1 MAKSFKTLR
10 EKMSPEARERSRR
23 KAEKLIEE
31 MPLNELRAARK
42 MTQEKLAENLHVK
55 QAAVSK
61 LERRADMYVST
72 LREFI
77 SAMGGELEITARFP
91 DGSVRI
97 NQFEDRRWHLDLR
110 CATDLFGHRHLAFD
124 DLRWLADATV
134 HRRLHTAAG
143 CIVHGAFRD
152 EEQHA
157 VTKWN
162 NYANE

>member
-1 MAKSFKTLR
+1 MAKSFKMLR
-10 EKMSPEARERSRR
+10 EKMSPEARERARA
-23 KAEKLIEE
+23 KAEELIEE

-42 MTQEKLAENLHVK
+42 LTQEKLAANLHVK

-97 NQFEDRRWHLDLR
+97 NQFEEDEGAVAH
-110 CATDLFGHRHLAFD
+110 
-124 DLRWLADATV
+124 
-134 HRRLHTAAG
+134 AAK
-143 CIVHGAFRD
+143 R
-152 EEQHA
+152 
-157 VTKWN
+157 
-162 NYANE
+162 

>member
-1 MAKSFKTLR
+1 MAKSFKMLR
-10 EKMSPEARERSRR
+10 EKMSPGGRERSRR

-42 MTQEKLAENLHVK
+42 LTQEKLAENLNVK

-97 NQFEDRRWHLDLR
+97 NQFEEDEDDV
-110 CATDLFGHRHLAFD
+110 ALA
-124 DLRWLADATV
+124 A
-134 HRRLHTAAG
+134 
-143 CIVHGAFRD
+143 
-152 EEQHA
+152 
-157 VTKWN
+157 KK
-162 NYANE
+162 

>member
-10 EKMSPEARERSRR
+10 EKMSPEARARAGE
-23 KAEKLIEE
+23 KAERLIEE

-97 NQFEDRRWHLDLR
+97 NQFEEVEGDVAR
-110 CATDLFGHRHLAFD
+110 
-124 DLRWLADATV
+124 
-134 HRRLHTAAG
+134 AAK
-143 CIVHGAFRD
+143 R
-152 EEQHA
+152 
-157 VTKWN
+157 
-162 NYANE
+162 

>member
-1 MAKSFKTLR
+1 
-10 EKMSPEARERSRR
+10 MSPDARERASK
-23 KAEKLIEE
+23 KAKRLIEE

-42 MTQEKLAENLHVK
+42 LTQEKLAENLNVK

-97 NQFEDRRWHLDLR
+97 NQFQEDEGDV
-110 CATDLFGHRHLAFD
+110 ALA
-124 DLRWLADATV
+124 
-134 HRRLHTAAG
+134 G
-143 CIVHGAFRD
+143 
-152 EEQHA
+152 
-157 VTKWN
+157 KK
-162 NYANE
+162 

>member
-1 MAKSFKTLR
+1 
-10 EKMSPEARERSRR
+10 MSPEPRERSRR

-42 MTQEKLAENLHVK
+42 LTQEKLAENLNVK

-61 LERRADMYVST
+61 LERRTDMYVST

-97 NQFEDRRWHLDLR
+97 NQFEESE
-110 CATDLFGHRHLAFD
+110 GG
-124 DLRWLADATV
+124 
-134 HRRLHTAAG
+134 TALTA
-143 CIVHGAFRD
+143 
-152 EEQHA
+152 
-157 VTKWN
+157 KK
-162 NYANE
+162 